1 MDVQRL
7 AIINMGMCDSRVSW
21 CQLAEGC
28 IRVTGVPWVWYL
40 HTSPPKSITSR
51 LYWKPMG
58 TLLIIIFVKC
68 VWIICKERCMYTA
81 NYVLKHLKLKVGHP
95 QVTRLKIGL
104 ARQELG
110 DMYLPGWPVS
120 IVYLT
125 IGVCLHSES
134 NANEEIV
141 GTPAEEI
148 KGRSEQQRENPVYR
162 QRTNSWSI
170 IWRSAK
176 RCPGI
181 LHLGR
186 QAASRLGLTKG
197 GSRPTGWTTRWEG
210 LWVSSTLFNRRTCC

>member
-28 IRVTGVPWVWYL
+28 VRVTGVPWVWYL

-148 KGRSEQQRENPVYR
+148 KGRSEQQGENPVYR
-162 QRTNSWSI
+162 QRTNSWSMEECKEMS
-170 IWRSAK
+170 WHPPS
-176 RCPGI
+176 GETS
-181 LHLGR
+181 R
-186 QAASRLGLTKG
+186 QQAWSHER
-197 GSRPTGWTTRWEG
+197 
-210 LWVSSTLFNRRTCC
+210 WVSANRLNHTVRRTLGEQHLI